1 MEIQRFPGWFV
12 IKVGR
17 WKLMI
22 RPRFAVLRRR
32 AGPVGPGT
40 PYIVGERRAELFV
53 PTVDGTIVPRVP
65 TDG

>member
-1 MEIQRFPGWFV
+1 MEIQRFQGYLA

-22 RPRFAVLRRR
+22 RPRFAVLRRMG
-32 AGPVGPGT
+32 GPVTAGR
-40 PYIVGERRAELFV
+40 PYVVGESGPELFV